1 MKAKRFYREIKSQ
14 SSTSDDDNL
23 DVEEK
28 RLSDRN
34 RKHKR
39 DGSEKNRKPLS
50 AKDKK
55 FEKFLQ
61 IPNQQKKERSTRQG
75 YQKQQDEFSQEES
88 GFSMDQKPASPK
100 RTKEQSRERGSRD
113 RGEDDTARKVQPQK
127 MTSGSNGNTIRGE
140 RIRKTGQLKDQDIS
154 ATNSRDHDRGSSQ
167 NANNSLLAVPDK
179 KRGRNQMLK
188 NNAGDDE
195 MFSGRESIDNHPTRT
210 PLSPSRP

>member
-55 FEKFLQ
+55 FEKFL
-61 IPNQQKKERSTRQG
+61 
-75 YQKQQDEFSQEES
+75 
-88 GFSMDQKPASPK
+88 
-100 RTKEQSRERGSRD
+100 
-113 RGEDDTARKVQPQK
+113 
-127 MTSGSNGNTIRGE
+127 
-140 RIRKTGQLKDQDIS
+140 
-154 ATNSRDHDRGSSQ
+154 
-167 NANNSLLAVPDK
+167 
-179 KRGRNQMLK
+179 
-188 NNAGDDE
+188 
-195 MFSGRESIDNHPTRT
+195 
-210 PLSPSRP
+210 